1 MFLFFVPSISPRFFN
16 IDRLVM
22 SVFGS
27 TNLVLLDSIARI
39 DSAAAGRVVVSGSHG
54 GASAAK
60 FVLDVGIKPLIV
72 FYNDAGG
79 GKDDAGIIALNLLAG
94 IGVPCATYSHLS
106 ARIGDATDGHENGV
120 VTHANALA
128 KALGVNEGLRVADLV
143 ARLLVRP

>member
-60 FVLDVGIKPLIV
+60 FVLDVGIHSLHRISK
-72 FYNDAGG
+72 FT
-79 GKDDAGIIALNLLAG
+79 GKDGS
-94 IGVPCATYSHLS
+94 VPKM
-106 ARIGDATDGHENGV
+106 N
-120 VTHANALA
+120 
-128 KALGVNEGLRVADLV
+128 KLGTQTWTTLKNKTKKKDFS
-143 ARLLVRP
+143 